1 MLAAAFAKAEER
13 AFTRDLCRAVRR
25 SPSALGP
32 QELATMAWAFVIANH
47 RD

>member
-25 SPSALGP
+25 SPNP
-32 QELATMAWAFVIANH
+32 
-47 RD
+47 